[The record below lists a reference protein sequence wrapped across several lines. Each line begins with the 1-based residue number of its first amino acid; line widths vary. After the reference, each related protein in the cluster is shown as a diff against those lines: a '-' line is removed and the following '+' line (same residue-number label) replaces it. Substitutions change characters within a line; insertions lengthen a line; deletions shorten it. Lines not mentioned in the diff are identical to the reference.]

1 MSDEDNFS
9 TTLAYV
15 KSPKVSKRTMFQ
27 DELHMAVAARVAK
40 QSAVEEKYFSD
51 FDDYELM
58 KDFSSTKK
66 TARSGKAGKKKRT
79 MNNFTFSDDDDE
91 KPKKVSF
98 VKNRRK
104 DDAKGVGSLNTT
116 EKPVAD
122 SHKNGNWNPPS
133 FLKST
138 RSDRWGDE
146 DSKGEERMPVPQP
159 KERRMRRVPFTGEET
174 KSSLLDE
181 PPKPKPRPRLLK
193 KQSNLVQDNELEK
206 LDEKTYNSLS
216 TSCSKLSS
224 AINKH
229 TLSKTK
235 MHSRSPSPEYPRPT
249 SYLSKA
255 SSLNISRTMSPVTD
269 DRLVDSI
276 EARVKYPT
284 TDEDLTDTGVNSKS
298 SEKKSLTLKELIQDT
313 NDEVNTKKTER
324 FSQEEANGQS
334 SALKPNQCMVQ
345 CATNHAIRESLQE
358 NSLKPKEK
366 DQAKMIWNGGK
377 SQKAESSGKSI
388 SNRPLSSLTQTLD
401 RSSIGKSPRPKT
413 TEPRYLGTLKIL
425 DTKSSGNATSSLEAA
440 DTIRASIYQEWLEKK
455 KQNLHEV
462 QKKQK
467 LKEQQENEKREQEKI
482 ESKKE
487 AKASFQAWKA
497 KKKDVLKETCSKK
510 KEEEKKKQ
518 QAEAEKEE
526 KKEIAKKAFEKWKE
540 EKDMYLKEMLQNQK
554 QIEKQKKKREK
565 EQVTEKK
572 KENAAAFIKWNEK
585 KEVVLKQKMK
595 ENAKEEQQKKT
606 EEQYM
611 KYEKEEM
618 ALTMYEKWLEQK
630 EKQEKREKKQR
641 KIRSILHDEPPP
653 PWSPPNKTIPFGK

>member
-440 DTIRASIYQEWLEKK
+440 DTIRASIYQE
-455 KQNLHEV
+455 
-462 QKKQK
+462 
-467 LKEQQENEKREQEKI
+467 KI

-526 KKEIAKKAFEKWKE
+526 KKEIAKKAAFEKWKE